1 MSGPYKLLPC
11 PFCGPGGSIVEPVK
25 NDYGR
30 WQIACG
36 CCGLHG
42 GNRPDNDLSKMAEHW
57 NTRRPAYAA
66 GRADAG
72 DRIVALEKALEPFA
86 REISKYFGDDGY
98 PIYRLNGYVDVRA
111 EDCVTAR
118 ALLSPQITTAKERED
133 G

>member
-42 GNRPDNDLSKMAEHW
+42 GNRPDNDLSKMVEHW

-72 DRIVALEKALEPFA
+72 DRIAALEKALLAIKALTKAKNP
-86 REISKYFGDDGY
+86 DPDGS
-98 PIYRLNGYVDVRA
+98 
-111 EDCVTAR
+111 ETAR
-118 ALLSPQITTAKERED
+118 QLVNAAASNVLLAQTDKDQT
-133 G
+133 